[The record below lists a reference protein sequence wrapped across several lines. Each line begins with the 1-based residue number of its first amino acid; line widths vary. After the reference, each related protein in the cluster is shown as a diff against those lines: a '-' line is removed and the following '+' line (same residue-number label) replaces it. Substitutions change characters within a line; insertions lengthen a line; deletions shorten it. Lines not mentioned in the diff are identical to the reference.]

1 MEIRPLRPVLARQ
14 AASGGPVEGARSN
27 DEFRPGR
34 PYEGGSL
41 TGEFRVHTISS
52 DVLGNTRD
60 FYVYLPPSYGRDPG
74 RRYRVLYLQDGQN
87 VFDRRTAFMGREWGV
102 DEVADE
108 LIRQGEIEEL
118 IIVGVSNTPARMDE
132 YSQVADPDYGGG
144 QADAYGHFLVDELK
158 PYVDANYLTDT
169 RPASTTLA
177 GSSMGGLV
185 SLFLAFQYPHVFG
198 TAGALS
204 PSLWWASGDLATRIA
219 ADRRPGPTKIWLDM
233 GTAEGTSDTISP
245 RPLDRDGKFGSPGP
259 ANGVKDVLDYTR
271 EMRQALL
278 FRGYEEGRNLLYL
291 EVPGGTHTEESWSAR
306 IGLFLKAVYG
316 RG

>member
-1 MEIRPLRPVLARQ
+1 MEIRPPGPAPVRR
-14 AASGGPVEGARSN
+14 AAVRGFVEAADSP
-27 DEFRPGR
+27 DQFRPGR
-34 PYEGGSL
+34 PYEGGTL
-41 TGEFRVHTISS
+41 TGEFRVQTITS

-74 RRYRVLYLQDGQN
+74 RRYPVLYLQDGQN

-108 LIRQGEIEEL
+108 LIRKGEIEEL

-132 YSQVADPDYGGG
+132 YSPVADPEHGGG
-144 QADAYGHFLVDELK
+144 QAGQYGHFLVDELK

-169 RPASTTLA
+169 RPAGTTVA

-185 SLFLAFQYPHVFG
+185 SLFLAFTYPHVFG
-198 TAGALS
+198 MAGALS
-204 PSLWWASGDLATRIA
+204 PSLWWASGDLAARIA
-219 ADRRPGPTKIWLDM
+219 ADRRPGPAKLWLDM
-233 GTAEGTSDTISP
+233 GTAEGRSDTLSP
-245 RPLDRDGKFGSPGP
+245 RPLGPDGKFGPPGP

-306 IGLFLKAVYG
+306 IGLFLKALYG